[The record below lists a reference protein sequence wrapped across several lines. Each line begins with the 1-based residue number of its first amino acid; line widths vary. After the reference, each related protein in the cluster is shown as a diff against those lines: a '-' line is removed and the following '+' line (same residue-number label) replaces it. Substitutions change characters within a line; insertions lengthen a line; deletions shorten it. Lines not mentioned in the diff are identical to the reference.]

1 MCQRFHQHVMRLFAL
16 LAAAAASSAWA
27 QTAPASLSAEDK
39 AAILQSLERTLKE
52 FAFVPGA
59 DFTKFPEML
68 GKRQDQIN
76 SAQTP
81 DDLARTVNDAMGE
94 FGFSHIV
101 FFPPSFGEQRATQ
114 QRPGIG
120 VRVLIQEGGL
130 RVTDVF
136 PGSPADQAG
145 LKPGDLIHTSDGKP
159 VRSTLDLRG
168 EIGQKS
174 TLLYRRLAA
183 EKAVEVERGQYSTV
197 LPETLAEAG
206 PGVGVLKVPTF
217 DQGYS
222 RERID
227 QLMEEAKAF
236 PRLILDLR
244 SNGGGRVTNLQHLL
258 GHFLD
263 RDEQAIGTFIG
274 KADAS
279 AFEAKEGRSVEVAD
293 LASIAEKLTR
303 KVRVFDRKDRYQGR
317 IAILMNGATGSA
329 SEMAASALKT
339 HLNALLIGEKTA
351 GAVLPSMMMPL
362 REGRGFWVQYPVTDY
377 ISINGQRLEGSGVSP
392 DVEMETAAYSDRGD
406 EAILGAVE
414 IMKTLDVRGRPW
426 SLR

>member
-1 MCQRFHQHVMRLFAL
+1 VKRIFAL
-16 LAAAAASSAWA
+16 FAAASVAAASAWGQA
-27 QTAPASLSAEDK
+27 APSSLSQEDK
-39 AAILQSLERTLKE
+39 AEILQSLERTLKE

-59 DFTKFPEML
+59 DFTRFPEML
-68 GKRQDQIN
+68 GRRQEQIN

-81 DDLARTVNDAMGE
+81 DDLARTVNEAMGD

-101 FFPPSFGEQRATQ
+101 FFPPSFGEQRLTQ

-120 VRVLIQEGGL
+120 VRVLLQDGGL

-136 PGSPADQAG
+136 PDSPADKAG
-145 LKPGDLIHTSDGKP
+145 LKPGDLIHTCDGNP
-159 VRSTLDLRG
+159 IRSVLDLRG
-168 EIGQKS
+168 DIGQKS
-174 TLLYRRLAA
+174 LLLFRRTS
-183 EKAVEVERGQYSTV
+183 EEMRVEVERGQYSTV
-197 LPETLAEAG
+197 LPESLTKAG
-206 PGVGVLKVPTF
+206 PGIAVLKVPTF

-227 QLMEEAKAF
+227 RLMEEAQAY

-274 KADAS
+274 KADAT
-279 AFEAKEGRSVEVAD
+279 AFEAKEGRPVAVAD
-293 LASIAEKLTR
+293 LALIAEKLPR
-303 KVRVFDRKDRYQGR
+303 KVRAFGRKNRYQGR
-317 IAILMNGATGSA
+317 LAVLMNGATGSA
-329 SEMAASALKT
+329 SEMAASSLKA
-339 HLNALLIGEKTA
+339 HLNALLIGERTA

-362 REGRGFWVQYPVTDY
+362 RDGKGFWVQYPVTDY
-377 ISINGQRLEGSGVSP
+377 VSINGQRLEGSGVAP
-392 DVEMETAAYSDRGD
+392 DVEMDSAAYSDRGD
-406 EAILGAVE
+406 ETILGAVE
-414 IMKTLDVRGRPW
+414 IMKTLDARGRLW